1 MYLDA
6 NEWSALLH
14 TKAQAKGLFHLDV
27 LIDGTLFSE
36 LQREALAALEPQPLQ
51 ALLFEQTPEHART
64 LLGPLLVR
72 LQLYEE
78 THTQW
83 LNAFTQQ
90 SYKKASALNLLSRWD
105 FPELAAHLRACTQ
118 AQWSKGACT
127 GILRYYD
134 SRLFGTVSLML
145 DPPQRHYFHAPVI
158 EWLWLSRDG
167 RVRTVVGNP
176 SAPGDIP
183 TSVLSF
189 SDEQMGYMQAWALAE
204 QWHLE
209 HRASGRHGFTAF
221 EDWLHVL
228 FEGHLA
234 VRRERVLDADREAF
248 VKQWLATN
256 TPRNML
262 DDGRSL

>member
-6 NEWSALLH
+6 SEWSEHLRK
-14 TKAQAKGLFHLDV
+14 KAQRLELAHLDV
-27 LIDGTLFSE
+27 QIDGTLFSE
-36 LQREALAALEPQPLQ
+36 SQRASLAALEPPPLQ
-51 ALLFEQTPEHART
+51 ALLFEQTPEHANKA
-64 LLGPLLVR
+64 LGPLLVR
-72 LQLYEE
+72 LQLDIE
-78 THTQW
+78 THAQW
-83 LNAFTQQ
+83 LKTFTQQ
-90 SYKKASALNLLSRWD
+90 SYKKAGALNLLSRWE
-105 FPELAAHLRACTQ
+105 FPELAAHLRDCTQ
-118 AQWSKGACT
+118 AQWSEGACT

-145 DPPQRHYFHAPVI
+145 DPSQRHYFHAPVI

-167 RVRTVVGNP
+167 RVRTVAGHP

-183 TSVLSF
+183 SAVLSL
-189 SDEQMGYMQAWALAE
+189 SDEQMGYMQAWTLAE

-209 HRASGRHGFTAF
+209 QRASGRHGFTAF

-234 VRRERVLDADREAF
+234 AWRERVQDADREAF
-248 VKQWLATN
+248 VQQWLATN

-262 DDGRSL
+262 DHGRS

>member
-6 NEWSALLH
+6 NEWPELLH
-14 TKAQAKGLFHLDV
+14 TKVQALGQFHLDV
-27 LIDGTLFSE
+27 LIDGALFSE
-36 LQREALAALEPQPLQ
+36 SQRESLAALEPPPLQ
-51 ALLFEQTPEHART
+51 SLLFEQTPEHASKA
-64 LLGPLLVR
+64 LGPVLVR
-72 LQLYEE
+72 LQLDIE
-78 THTQW
+78 THAQW
-83 LNAFTQQ
+83 LKAFTQQ
-90 SYKKASALNLLSRWD
+90 SYKKAGALNLLSRWE
-105 FPELAAHLRACTQ
+105 FPELAAHLRDCTQ

-221 EDWLHVL
+221 EDWLYVL

>member
-36 LQREALAALEPQPLQ
+36 LQRESLAALEPQPLQ
-51 ALLFEQTPEHART
+51 ALLFEQTPEHAST

-72 LQLYEE
+72 LQLHIE

-105 FPELAAHLRACTQ
+105 FPELVAHLRACTQ

-167 RVRTVVGNP
+167 RVRTVAGNP

-183 TSVLSF
+183 TSVLSL
-189 SDEQMGYMQAWALAE
+189 SDEQMGYMQAWTLAE
-204 QWHLE
+204 RWHFE
-209 HRASGRHGFTAF
+209 HRASDRHGFTAF